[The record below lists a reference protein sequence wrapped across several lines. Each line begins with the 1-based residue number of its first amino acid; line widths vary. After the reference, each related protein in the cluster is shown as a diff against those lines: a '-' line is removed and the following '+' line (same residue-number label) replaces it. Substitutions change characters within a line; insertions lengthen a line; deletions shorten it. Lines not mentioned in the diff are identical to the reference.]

1 MIVLNNALEIER
13 VPFSRLQKSEIP
25 ALAESVTRIVEKH
38 EPEVLLIEEVFNLL
52 VAEKPRIDILN
63 SRYGV
68 HPLSL
73 KLKPKREELMLYV
86 SGVKH
91 QLRKVTK
98 TSTDA
103 TKDAVTIVKL
113 AVDRNLLYLKKCKSQ
128 VEVLQKIQA
137 FLTETE
143 THADLSSALRSLGFM
158 DEVENMEL
166 AHADVKS
173 LLDRR
178 RELISLRPK
187 GPIKVVNSGPVFF
200 ALTAMFKE
208 IEVAQLKN
216 PSLDYVPLIDELNK
230 LMKEYRNAINRREA
244 NNKRKAMQ
252 QEGAE
257 TEGATSETDAS
268 ATETSPKEEQSS
280 TEESD
285 NSSVL
290 PTTYVASIE
299 KMDNPRIE
307 EISSNG
313 SNGTGEINLEQLAQ
327 KKTVA
332 MPARQMQPSDKNG
345 KA

>member
-38 EPEVLLIEEVFNLL
+38 EPEVLLVEEVFNLL
-52 VAEKPRIDILN
+52 VAQKPRIDILN

-113 AVDRNLLYLKKCKSQ
+113 AVDRNLINLRNCKSQ

-187 GPIKVVNSGPVFF
+187 GAVKVNSAPVFF

-216 PSLDYVPLIDELNK
+216 PLLDYVPLIDELNK

-332 MPARQMQPSDKNG
+332 MPARQKQPSDKNG